1 MLNIIW
7 HSRQCLTQDLFINV
21 LFNMHNFSERP
32 HLLLLYNGVII
43 DHTSVSPSHAMFL
56 LMPDSEIFSTQRNKL
71 ICHKALELIFEVYC
85 IWYKISTTTATNML
99 YRDIETNTILAFQ
112 GRRIYN
118 LPEIFLYFIHNQWLL
133 PLVLLDKFPNR
144 SYLFKQCFEYRTS
157 WQTLY
162 LSPVPNN

>member
-1 MLNIIW
+1 MYTNSYVYCLLLNIIW
-7 HSRQCLTQDLFINV
+7 HSRQECLTQDLFINV

-85 IWYKISTTTATNML
+85 MPIHYHSYKYVI
-99 YRDIETNTILAFQ
+99 
-112 GRRIYN
+112 
-118 LPEIFLYFIHNQWLL
+118 
-133 PLVLLDKFPNR
+133 
-144 SYLFKQCFEYRTS
+144 
-157 WQTLY
+157 
-162 LSPVPNN
+162 